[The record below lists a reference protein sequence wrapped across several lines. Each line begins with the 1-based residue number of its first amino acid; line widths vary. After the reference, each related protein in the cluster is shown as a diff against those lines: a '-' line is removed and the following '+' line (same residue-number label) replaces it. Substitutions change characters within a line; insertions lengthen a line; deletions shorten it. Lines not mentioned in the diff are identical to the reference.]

1 MFSSIFP
8 VKLNSLEL
16 PRLISLLLQ
25 IHPNTFST
33 ILASSRPSK
42 IKGSNALTPIPPST
56 LTLESIA
63 GLDRELGLGLDL
75 GRTNV
80 ESDCRQ
86 YGTIEKDEYQRVNAF
101 DWKDV
106 LQAYIT
112 FPIISKSAGH
122 SGRSS
127 PATSSSRV
135 SSIDSHLPLL
145 PPVIQEL
152 IAHVHAHSLPREPIE
167 LPAYSQKGPRR
178 TVGMSPKKAHEVTR
192 MAAYVASVAQNLRTS
207 EGVYIVD
214 VGAGQGHLARELLHI
229 VPGVKGVLALD
240 GDPVL
245 VERQANPTKTQARTR
260 EKEKTSVN
268 ETETDRGNMPEVT
281 HKFGHITS
289 PERLVEAVNEWFME
303 LEAKHALR
311 SKDVRS
317 DNPIPV
323 ILVSLHGC
331 GSLSLDVLRAF
342 VRRRYEFEGIQP
354 ERQKW
359 GFIASVTVP
368 CCYNLLRQGEYPLS
382 ASLSSPPS
390 SQSQPELPLPESYPT
405 LSPSKNFLPHP
416 LPPNAYHLAAQVPD
430 TWLQSGSANSS
441 TFIQEAQ
448 IGLSPSVSAS
458 LAVRKVVWRAL
469 LEWVFV
475 QKGIDRNEID
485 ILSGLGDKP
494 RKPGFIPPMEANA
507 YLQNGPNNS
516 QGPTSS
522 FSSTS
527 CSASPPLAGKIG
539 SNLEQGRLG
548 RLGRFPP
555 RAYESWAT
563 FLDLASSRLGID
575 LDIGS
580 DEQSASTNTS
590 SLGSVQFMSSL
601 SSTPTQMS
609 DSDSETNFPSVCA
622 TLPPLL
628 VPLARALSI
637 LYVLRC
643 ILGPLVESALLDDR
657 VRWVRGQLADK
668 DGPTVIPANLENLEG
683 KMRSEVKLK
692 YEASL
697 VPLFTQHGESGSP
710 RNIALVV
717 VPKHLSVE

>member
-1 MFSSIFP
+1 MSP
-8 VKLNSLEL
+8 VKLNTLEL

-33 ILASSRPSK
+33 ILASSRPSRT
-42 IKGSNALTPIPPST
+42 KGSNALTPIPPST

-63 GLDRELGLGLDL
+63 GLNRELDLGLDL

-80 ESDCRQ
+80 ESDCRK
-86 YGTIEKDEYQRVNAF
+86 YGTIEDEYQRVNTF

-112 FPIISKSAGH
+112 FPIISKSAGN

-127 PATSSSRV
+127 AATSSSRV
-135 SSIDSHLPLL
+135 SSMNSHLPLL

-167 LPAYSQKGPRR
+167 LPALSQKGPRR
-178 TVGMSPKKAHEVTR
+178 MVGMSPKKAHEVTR

-214 VGAGQGHLARELLHI
+214 VGAGQGHLARELLHV

-245 VERQANPTKTQARTR
+245 VERQANPTKIQARTR
-260 EKEKTSVN
+260 EKEKTTVD

-289 PERLVEAVNEWFME
+289 PERLIEAVNEWFME
-303 LEAKHALR
+303 LETKHALC

-331 GSLSLDVLRAF
+331 GSLSLDVLRGF
-342 VRRRYEFEGIQP
+342 VRRRYVFEGIQA

-359 GFIASVTVP
+359 GIIASVTVP

-390 SQSQPELPLPESYPT
+390 PQSQPNLQLPESYPT
-405 LSPSKNFLPHP
+405 LSPSKNLLPHP

-430 TWLQSGSANSS
+430 AWLQSGSANSS
-441 TFIQEAQ
+441 TLMQEAQ

-475 QKGIDRNEID
+475 QKGIDID
-485 ILSGLGDKP
+485 TLSGLGDKP

-507 YLQNGPNNS
+507 YIQNGPNNS

-522 FSSTS
+522 LSSTS
-527 CSASPPLAGKIG
+527 SSASPPLAGKIG
-539 SNLEQGRLG
+539 LNLEQGRLG
-548 RLGRFPP
+548 GLGRFPP

-563 FLDLASSRLGID
+563 FVDLACSRLGIN

-580 DEQSASTNTS
+580 DEQSATKKTS
-590 SLGSVQFMSSL
+590 SSGSVQYMPSL

-609 DSDSETNFPSVCA
+609 SSDSETESPSVCA

-657 VRWVRGQLADK
+657 VRWVRGQLANK
-668 DGPTVIPANLENLEG
+668 DGPSVIPANLENLEG
-683 KMRSEVKLK
+683 EMRSEVKLR

-697 VPLFTQHGESGSP
+697 VPLFVQHGESGSP

-717 VPKHLSVE
+717 VPKHVTVE

>member
-1 MFSSIFP
+1 MFPSMFP
-8 VKLNSLEL
+8 VKLNTLEL

-33 ILASSRPSK
+33 ILASSRPSRT
-42 IKGSNALTPIPPST
+42 KGPNALTPIPPST

-63 GLDRELGLGLDL
+63 GLNWELGLGLDL

-80 ESDCRQ
+80 ESDCRK
-86 YGTIEKDEYQRVNAF
+86 YGTIEDEYQRVNTF

-112 FPIISKSAGH
+112 FPIISKSA
-122 SGRSS
+122 
-127 PATSSSRV
+127 ATSSSRV
-135 SSIDSHLPLL
+135 SSINSHLPLL
-145 PPVIQEL
+145 PPAIQEL
-152 IAHVHAHSLPREPIE
+152 IAHLHAHSLPREPIE
-167 LPAYSQKGPRR
+167 LPALSQKEPRR
-178 TVGMSPKKAHEVTR
+178 MVGMSPKKAHEVTR
-192 MAAYVASVAQNLRTS
+192 MAAYVASVARNLRTS

-214 VGAGQGHLARELLHI
+214 VGAGQGHLARELLHV

-245 VERQANPTKTQARTR
+245 VERQANPTKIQARTR
-260 EKEKTSVN
+260 EKEKTTVN

-289 PERLVEAVNEWFME
+289 PERLVEVVNEWFME
-303 LEAKHALR
+303 LETKHGLC

-317 DNPIPV
+317 YTPIPV

-331 GSLSLDVLRAF
+331 GSLSLDVLRGF
-342 VRRRYEFEGIQP
+342 VRRIYEFEGIQA

-390 SQSQPELPLPESYPT
+390 PQSQPNLQLPECYPT
-405 LSPSKNFLPHP
+405 LSPSNNLLPHP
-416 LPPNAYHLAAQVPD
+416 LPPNAYHLAAQVPNA
-430 TWLQSGSANSS
+430 WLQSRSAKTS
-441 TFIQEAQ
+441 TLMQDAQ

-475 QKGIDRNEID
+475 QKGIDID
-485 ILSGLGDKP
+485 TLSGLGDKP

-507 YLQNGPNNS
+507 YIQNGPHNS
-516 QGPTSS
+516 QGPTASL
-522 FSSTS
+522 SSTS
-527 CSASPPLAGKIG
+527 SSASPPLAGKIG
-539 SNLEQGRLG
+539 LNLEQGRLG
-548 RLGRFPP
+548 GLGRFPP

-563 FLDLASSRLGID
+563 FVDLASSRLGID

-580 DEQSASTNTS
+580 DEQSATTNTS
-590 SLGSVQFMSSL
+590 SSGSVQYMPS
-601 SSTPTQMS
+601 QMS
-609 DSDSETNFPSVCA
+609 ASDSETKSPSVCA

-657 VRWVRGQLADK
+657 VRWVQGQLANK
-668 DGPTVIPANLENLEG
+668 DGPSVIPANLENLEG
-683 KMRSEVKLK
+683 EMRSEVKSREPTK
-692 YEASL
+692 YCVSNCAEAC
-697 VPLFTQHGESGSP
+697 HC
-710 RNIALVV
+710 RID
-717 VPKHLSVE
+717 VEVFQTACVDK